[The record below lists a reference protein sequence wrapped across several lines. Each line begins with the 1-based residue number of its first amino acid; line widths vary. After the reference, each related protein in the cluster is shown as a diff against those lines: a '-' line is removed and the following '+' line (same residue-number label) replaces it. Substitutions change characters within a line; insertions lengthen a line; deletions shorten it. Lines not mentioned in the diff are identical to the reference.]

1 MEIKVFNEFP
11 LFSAQSYLLVKG
23 EKALLIDCGYLSDEL
38 IQALKDVTLCGVII
52 THGHFDHIRGIDNLK
67 KLYPDLKIFYNQTD
81 IIFLSNPINNCS
93 RFADKND
100 VVINAETISLSEGIH
115 AVGEF
120 EFEVIY
126 TPGHTKDS
134 MSILFPKENV
144 IFTGDFLFPRTVG
157 RCDLPTSSISDLEKS
172 LQKIIPYINDEL
184 IIYCGHD
191 QATNGKRICQENQ
204 YIEDILNK
212 TF

>member
-1 MEIKVFNEFP
+1 MEIKVFNKFP
-11 LFSAQSYLLVKG
+11 LFSAQSHLLVKD

-81 IIFLSNPINNCS
+81 INFLNNPINNCS

-157 RCDLPTSSISDLEKS
+157 RCDLPTSSISDLEES
-172 LQKIIPYINDEL
+172 LKKIIPYINDEL

-204 YIEDILNK
+204 YIKDILNK